1 MGGWEVRR
9 SFSCSGMAQQ
19 ACTVGCCCC
28 WCAMTKVLLL
38 LMMGVVL
45 LLLREA
51 GRILFEK
58 HLPIAR
64 AVIGMSSSSSPSLP
78 PFPSTGRLW

>member
-1 MGGWEVRR
+1 
-9 SFSCSGMAQQ
+9 MAQQ
-19 ACTVGCCCC
+19 ACTVGWC
-28 WCAMTKVLLL
+28 WWAVTNVLLL
-38 LMMGVVL
+38 LMLLLLLLLLLVGVV

-64 AVIGMSSSSSPSLP
+64 AVIGISSSSSPSLL
-78 PFPSTGRLW
+78 PFLSIERSACLW